1 MGRGAWWAI
10 VHEVI
15 KSHVQLS
22 NFHFFCVCATILSH
36 VKELKLYLE
45 GKGKLQMTFRNM
57 YAGPD
62 HICPL
67 DKDGSKGGNI
77 RQGQ

>member
-1 MGRGAWWAI
+1 MGYSPWCHRELAAT
-10 VHEVI
+10 
-15 KSHVQLS
+15 
-22 NFHFFCVCATILSH
+22 NTFTFFFTFFVCATILSH

-45 GKGKLQMTFRNM
+45 GKGKLKMTFKNM
-57 YAGPD
+57 YVGPD

-67 DKDGSKGGNI
+67 DKDGLKGSNI